1 MSKLNFTVEAEVNG
15 AWVHANVATLSEAKL
30 TLSAFEAIDAVDAS
44 IHINKDATET
54 AKAEHKQY
62 IFEQVSADFR
72 QIAWLNE
79 QVALGKMTLDNGV
92 YTGNLANF

>member
-1 MSKLNFTVEAEVNG
+1 MSKFNFTVEAEVNG
-15 AWVHANVATLSEAKL
+15 AWVHANVVALSEAKS

-54 AKAEHKQY
+54 AKAEYKQY
-62 IFEQVSADFR
+62 VLEQTLESFK
-72 QIAWLNE
+72 WLNE